1 MIFFIDEVQ
10 RNNIS
15 YEKLINLIANKRS
28 IKRYIKSTDTFEI
41 YLELTAALF
50 YGKDVEL
57 LDKDF
62 SDIELQ
68 SFGLDTK
75 NLHYE
80 YLLTEKCPQIVTV
93 DLLLRKII
101 NNADKVKIGIY
112 TSGTTG
118 KPKKFIHSVHSLLRN
133 IKVSDVH
140 SNDIWGLAYN
150 PTHFAGVQVFL
161 QALMNKNPIINIF
174 DSNRELAN
182 EILDKYECTNIS
194 ATPTYYRNFIFSD
207 MKPNNKIKG
216 VTFGGERVNS
226 EIIAL
231 AGKKF
236 PNAKIRNVYAS
247 TEIGSLLSG
256 NGEYFSVPKHLKS
269 KIMISSDRHLLIH
282 RSLINFI
289 DMKQEWYD
297 TNDIVELKENNTFKI
312 LSRDSD
318 FINVGGYKVN
328 PVEVEEVIA
337 SLPEVMDV
345 VVYGRDNKV
354 TGKIVAAD
362 IRLNYG
368 YTEANMKKRLYQE
381 LKTKLQPFKIP
392 RIIRIVDEI
401 RENRSGKKVRI

>member
-1 MIFFIDEVQ
+1 MIFFVDEVYKY
-10 RNNIS
+10 NIS
-15 YEKLINLIANKRS
+15 YEKLINLIVNKRS
-28 IKRYIKSTDTFEI
+28 IKRYIKSVDTFEI
-41 YLELTAALF
+41 FLELTAALF

-62 SDIELQ
+62 SDIELK
-68 SFGLDTK
+68 SFDLDSK
-75 NLHYE
+75 VLHYE
-80 YLLTEKCPQIVTV
+80 YLLKEEYPQIVTV
-93 DLLLRKII
+93 DLLLKKIM
-101 NNADKVKIGIY
+101 NNADNVKIGIY

-118 KPKKFIHSVHSLLRN
+118 KPKKFIHCVSSLLRN

-174 DSNRELAN
+174 DSNRVLAN

-226 EIIAL
+226 EIMAL
-231 AGKKF
+231 ASKKF
-236 PNAKIRNVYAS
+236 PNAKIRNIYAS

-297 TNDIVELKENNTFKI
+297 TNDIVELKGNDTFKI

-328 PVEVEEVIA
+328 PVEVEEVIV

-368 YTEANMKKRLYQE
+368 YTEADMKKHLYQE

>member
-1 MIFFIDEVQ
+1 MIFFVDEA
-10 RNNIS
+10 RKYNIS

-28 IKRYIKSTDTFEI
+28 IKRYIRSADTFEI
-41 YLELTAALF
+41 FLELTAALF

-62 SDIELQ
+62 SDVELQ
-68 SFGLDTK
+68 SFGLDSK
-75 NLHYE
+75 GLHYE
-80 YLLTEKCPQIVTV
+80 YLLAEKCPQIVTM
-93 DLLLRKII
+93 DLLLRKIM
-101 NNADKVKIGIY
+101 NNADKVQIGIY

-118 KPKKFIHSVHSLLRN
+118 KPKKFTHFVYSLLRN

-150 PTHFAGVQVFL
+150 PTHFAGLQVFL

-182 EILDKYECTNIS
+182 GILDRYECTNIS

-207 MKPNNKIKG
+207 MKPNDKIKG
-216 VTFGGERVNS
+216 VTFGGERISS
-226 EIIAL
+226 EIMAL
-231 AGKKF
+231 ASKKF
-236 PNAKIRNVYAS
+236 PNAKIRNIYAS

-256 NGEYFSVPKHLKS
+256 NGEYFSIPKHLKS
-269 KIMISSDRHLLIH
+269 KIMISRDKHLLIH
-282 RSLINFI
+282 RSLVDFI

-297 TNDIVELKENNTFKI
+297 TNDIVELKDDDTFKI

-362 IRLNYG
+362 IKLNYG
-368 YTEANMKKRLYQE
+368 YTEANMKKHLYQE